1 MQDSDDEI
9 IETET
14 LEELR
19 KLSDRKFLRSMPK
32 IEFDIPLNTVILRNQ
47 EEEEVMEEIEED
59 EYLLEEEDE
68 EEEDD

>member
-14 LEELR
+14 LEELK

-32 IEFDIPLNTVILRNQ
+32 IEFDIPLNSVILRNQ
-47 EEEEVMEEIEED
+47 EEEEEVMEEIEED
-59 EYLLEEEDE
+59 EYFLEEEDE
-68 EEEDD
+68 EED